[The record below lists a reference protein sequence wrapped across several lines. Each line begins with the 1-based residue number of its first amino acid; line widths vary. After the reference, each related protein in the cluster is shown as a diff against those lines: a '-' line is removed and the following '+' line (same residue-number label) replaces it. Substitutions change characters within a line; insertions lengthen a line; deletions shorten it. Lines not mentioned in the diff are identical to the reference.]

1 MWEIIENGDHV
12 PTMEQPAPQ
21 VVADLDQPP
30 PAIVRLVPRNQ
41 WIDQHKAKV
50 QMNAKAKYFLICA
63 LSKSEYD
70 KIISCD
76 FAKEIWDRL
85 QNLHEG
91 TDLVDKTK
99 ISMLVRQYE
108 MFKILDHKNIDEM
121 TIRFMNILN

>member
-1 MWEIIENGDHV
+1 MWEIIENGDLV
-12 PTMEQPAPQ
+12 PTMEQSAPQ

-99 ISMLVRQYE
+99 ISMLVHQYE